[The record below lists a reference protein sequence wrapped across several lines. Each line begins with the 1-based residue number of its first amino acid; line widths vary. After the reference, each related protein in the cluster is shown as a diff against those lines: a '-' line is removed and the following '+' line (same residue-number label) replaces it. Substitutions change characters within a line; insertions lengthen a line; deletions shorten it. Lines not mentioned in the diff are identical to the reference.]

1 MIEICA
7 GTARLSKTIRGKGM
21 RALAIDKSKSRG
33 CGTDIMVLDLTVTND
48 LNLLLQIISAE
59 SERILLVFISP
70 PCGTASK
77 ARERP
82 IKASLLFGQKQP
94 MPLRSTDKPDQ
105 KDGLCGLDK
114 YD

>member
-7 GTARLSKTIRGKGM
+7 GTARLSKTIRAKGM

-59 SERILLVFISP
+59 SDQSFPSFWP
-70 PCGTASK
+70 K
-77 ARERP
+77 AAHAFE
-82 IKASLLFGQKQP
+82 IH
-94 MPLRSTDKPDQ
+94 
-105 KDGLCGLDK
+105 
-114 YD
+114 